1 MLGHELLKVIGTHA
15 LKQDLIL
22 RIGNTYVDLG
32 DFEAASECYN
42 QILQDR
48 TSHVGDEAWANLQI
62 CRVRLGEV
70 DGAIASAQRRLFAW
84 RIRWAMFRLV
94 RGFIPSIRPKFVRA
108 TEDIALMRGN
118 IGGWYCS
125 KGDLKR
131 GLRFQRSEIRMYAR
145 IPHRAWIR
153 EIVWKAH
160 LTIGYWYMKSGQFES
175 ASEVLTSILQSSQ
188 HQNVFSSDNPNRVR
202 ARLLLIV
209 TLLCLSKS
217 VEAQAELDSI
227 EENSQSYE
235 LGFGPNQWLFELV
248 CEHIDHPK
256 EIVEFI

>member
-22 RIGNTYVDLG
+22 RIGNAYVDLG

-48 TSHVGDEAWANLQI
+48 QSHVGDAAWANLQI
-62 CRVRLGEV
+62 CRVRLGEI
-70 DGAIASAQRRLFAW
+70 DGAIASAQRRLLAW
-84 RIRWAMFRLV
+84 RIRWAMLRLV

-108 TEDIALMRGN
+108 TEDISFIRGN

-131 GLRFQRSEIRMYAR
+131 GLQFQRLAIRTFAR

-153 EIVWKAH
+153 EADWKAH

-175 ASEVLTSILQSSQ
+175 ASEVLTAILRSTQY
-188 HQNVFSSDNPNRVR
+188 QNVISADSRDHVR
-202 ARLLLIV
+202 ARLLLIS
-209 TLLCLSKS
+209 TLLCMSKS

-227 EENSQSYE
+227 DEDCQANE
-235 LGFGPNQWLFELV
+235 LGFGPNRWLFELV
-248 CEHIDHPK
+248 SEHFENPK
-256 EIVEFI
+256 EIVEAI

>member
-1 MLGHELLKVIGTHA
+1 ML
-15 LKQDLIL
+15 
-22 RIGNTYVDLG
+22 
-32 DFEAASECYN
+32 
-42 QILQDR
+42 
-48 TSHVGDEAWANLQI
+48 
-62 CRVRLGEV
+62 
-70 DGAIASAQRRLFAW
+70 
-84 RIRWAMFRLV
+84 RLV

-108 TEDIALMRGN
+108 TEDISFIRGN

-131 GLRFQRSEIRMYAR
+131 GLQFQRLAIRTFAR

-153 EIVWKAH
+153 EANWKAH

-227 EENSQSYE
+227 NELSQSNE
-235 LGFGPNQWLFELV
+235 LGFGPNQWLVELV
-248 CEHIDHPK
+248 YEHIDHPK